1 MTVEIIKLSAAVII
15 AFVFGRLV
23 SKIKLPAILGWLIAG
38 MLLGPHAISLLDSV
52 TLNEQWYQSAIHILE
67 CTVGLL
73 IGTELVWKRSGKPE
87 SKLL

>member
-1 MTVEIIKLSAAVII
+1 
-15 AFVFGRLV
+15 
-23 SKIKLPAILGWLIAG
+23 